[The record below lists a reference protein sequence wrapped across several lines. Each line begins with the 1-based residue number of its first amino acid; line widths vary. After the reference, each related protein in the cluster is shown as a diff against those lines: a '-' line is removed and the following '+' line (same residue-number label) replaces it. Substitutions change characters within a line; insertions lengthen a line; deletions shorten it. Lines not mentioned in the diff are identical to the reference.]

1 MEKQKFEQYLTDR
14 YENQLKWYDNQ
25 SLQNKR
31 WYQRLQWPTIVL
43 SALVPALVV
52 AHSDRLKW
60 ITAILAIGLA
70 IATTGLKTFKY
81 QENWVNY
88 RTIAEALKK
97 EKHYYDAGALEYASA
112 EDKEQLFVE
121 RVEVLIA
128 TESTSWM
135 AIQTKKE
142 SKEKTKAG

>member
-88 RTIAEALKK
+88 RTIAEAL
-97 EKHYYDAGALEYASA
+97 L
-112 EDKEQLFVE
+112 
-121 RVEVLIA
+121 
-128 TESTSWM
+128 
-135 AIQTKKE
+135 
-142 SKEKTKAG
+142 